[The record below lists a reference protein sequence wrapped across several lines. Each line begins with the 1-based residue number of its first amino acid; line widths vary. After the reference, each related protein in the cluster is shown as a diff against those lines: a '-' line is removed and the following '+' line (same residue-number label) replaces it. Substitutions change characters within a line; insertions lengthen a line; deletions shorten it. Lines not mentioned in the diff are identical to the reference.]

1 MNMPRQEIPKQTI
14 RGRTRREFL
23 QSTGAVVIAAIVP
36 QLGCDSNDVDF
47 LAMPT
52 APNMDLPPDMPT
64 DQMPD
69 PPIISNN
76 RFYLQSINGKN
87 YDPKLSAAS
96 WSLKIDGLVNEA
108 ISGLTYTDIT
118 AMPIQR
124 QVMTMQCIG
133 NWIGGPLVGNA
144 EWGGTVFRDVLDMAG
159 IRGEATRVKFY
170 SRDGYTTSI
179 PLERALRDNVLLVW
193 EMNGEQLPS
202 KHGYP
207 VRLINPGHYGQKMP
221 KWITRIELIDE
232 DYLGYWE
239 SKPENKPFKWSDD
252 AVATINSR
260 VDAPVSLWDDVK
272 DPGNGGVTVRLQ
284 TIRGSAA
291 STFAVHGIAMAGERT
306 VEAVE
311 VSIDGG
317 VTWEEAHI
325 TTKLL
330 PNVWV
335 TWGYQWAL
343 PPQGKYEI
351 VARATDSSG
360 DMQPMT
366 DTGVDLYDGRTGWH
380 RVPVNVV
387 RTDT

>member
-1 MNMPRQEIPKQTI
+1 MVVESIGKV
-14 RGRTRREFL
+14 RRMHSECL
-23 QSTGAVVIAAIVP
+23 DARV
-36 QLGCDSNDVDF
+36 
-47 LAMPT
+47 
-52 APNMDLPPDMPT
+52 T
-64 DQMPD
+64 DY
-69 PPIISNN
+69 
-76 RFYLQSINGKN
+76 R
-87 YDPKLSAAS
+87 
-96 WSLKIDGLVNEA
+96 
-108 ISGLTYTDIT
+108 
-118 AMPIQR
+118 
-124 QVMTMQCIG
+124 
-133 NWIGGPLVGNA
+133 
-144 EWGGTVFRDVLDMAG
+144 
-159 IRGEATRVKFY
+159 
-170 SRDGYTTSI
+170 
-179 PLERALRDNVLLVW
+179 
-193 EMNGEQLPS
+193 
-202 KHGYP
+202 
-207 VRLINPGHYGQKMP
+207 QKMS